1 MVKRIAFGTT
11 LLDRGL
17 RGDGIDGI
25 GHYCQALLKEFSF
38 DTKNFQIQPFS
49 FGVSNSPSGAFTLP
63 PYPRYLLES
72 SLSWSSRNQ
81 AFFKEVDLIHSTD
94 QFFPLT
100 SSKPL
105 IATVMDAI
113 PLSHPQWLKPQSRYL
128 KPIVWK
134 QFVKRSDHII
144 TISEFSK
151 QQIVEYLSIP
161 EGKITSIPLG
171 VDPQFFER
179 IPNEVIRA
187 TLERHQI
194 HKPFFLF
201 IGSIQPRKNLVR
213 LLRAHQALPKR
224 FAKEYP
230 LVIVG
235 KCAWQDPETL
245 QALHDAELD
254 GRCIWLQ
261 YVNELDKRCL
271 LQSALALTFVSLYEG
286 FGLPILE
293 AYASQT
299 PVITS
304 STTALTEITYDVAL
318 KVNPSDIDEMIDALQ
333 TIANQQL
340 NVTELVQRG
349 LNIAKH
355 HSWQR
360 TAHETIKVYR
370 RFIN

>member
-17 RGDGIDGI
+17 QGDGIDGI
-25 GHYCQALLKEFSF
+25 GHYCQALLKEFSLG
-38 DTKNFQIQPFS
+38 TKNFQIQPFS
-49 FGVSNSPSGAFTLP
+49 FGIPNSPSGAFTLP
-63 PYPRYLLES
+63 PYPRYLFES
-72 SLSWSSRNQ
+72 SLNWSNRNQ

-179 IPNEVIRA
+179 IPHEAIRA

-213 LLRAHQALPKR
+213 LLRAHQALPKH

-245 QALHDAELD
+245 QALQDAELD

-304 STTALTEITYDVAL
+304 STTALAE
-318 KVNPSDIDEMIDALQ
+318 
-333 TIANQQL
+333 IANGSSILVDPTSIDSICDGLQL
-340 NVTELVQRG
+340 IISQSAE
-349 LNIAKH
+349 IAKLTRRGVNVAKNF
-355 HSWQR
+355 SWSK
-360 TAHETIKVYR
+360 TTHETLSLYNQ
-370 RFIN
+370 FLT